1 MRLVSRKTVDANAM
15 DAPTRYTLTLS
26 CADCV
31 GITAAI
37 NTFLAEHHSAVLG
50 ASYYVDESQARFFA
64 RQEIVPSPSFTLDA
78 FRRRFAPIARD
89 FRMEWTASEQ
99 RQKKR
104 MVILV
109 SKLGHCLHDI
119 FERWQAGELAAEIP
133 CVISNHEAQR
143 DFVERH
149 DVPFHYVPIAEDN
162 RRAAY
167 DHIRRLFEDAHGDVM
182 VLARFMQ
189 ILPEPLCADYAGRII
204 NIHHSFLPSFAGAR
218 PYHQAHQR
226 GVKLVGATSHYV
238 TPALDQGPIIE
249 QDVIRVNHADNAE
262 RIVQLGREIEKSVL
276 ARSLVYHLEDR
287 VLIHGNHTVVF
298 R

>member
-1 MRLVSRKTVDANAM
+1 MWLALRDRETEIMTDAA
-15 DAPTRYTLTLS
+15 TRYTLTLS
-26 CADCV
+26 CADRV
-31 GITAAI
+31 GIAAAV
-37 NTFLAEHHSAVLG
+37 NMFLAEHQSAVLG
-50 ASYYVDESQARFFA
+50 ASYYVDESHQRFFA

-78 FRRRFAPIARD
+78 FRQRFAPIARA
-89 FRMEWTASEQ
+89 FQMEWTASEQ

-104 MVILV
+104 VVILV
-109 SKLGHCLHDI
+109 SKFGHCLHDL
-119 FERWQAGELAAEIP
+119 FERWQAGELPADIP

-143 DFVERH
+143 EFVERH
-149 DVPFHYVPIAEDN
+149 GVPFHHVPIDADN
-162 RRAAY
+162 KQAAY
-167 DHIRRLFEDAHGDVM
+167 EHIGRLFEDARGDVM

-189 ILPEPLCADYAGRII
+189 VIPEPLCAAYPGRII

-249 QDVIRVNHADNAE
+249 QDVIRVSHADSAD
-262 RIVQLGREIEKSVL
+262 RLVQLGRDIEKSVL
-276 ARSLVYHLEDR
+276 ARSLLYHLEDR